1 MILRPKIL
9 PLLLTN
15 KTDNF
20 LIMTVHTPIV
30 IVDLSLESLI
40 VKIQLLNLNLLSRAI
55 SINLPTLHPPPTLP
69 MKPPLTEIPT
79 IKRTLRPLTQIA
91 QLPDHLILLHIIQLR
106 VVFVMAVVFVVLEA
120 GLVDEDLLAGLLV
133 AAGFAGGEL
142 GLEVL

>member
-1 MILRPKIL
+1 
-9 PLLLTN
+9 
-15 KTDNF
+15 
-20 LIMTVHTPIV
+20 
-30 IVDLSLESLI
+30 
-40 VKIQLLNLNLLSRAI
+40 
-55 SINLPTLHPPPTLP
+55 